1 MQDMNSSKDNDDHN
15 NNLCLTLPGRK
26 IINFVALSTLA
37 CITVQFVEST
47 GAEKKD
53 LSAASQTLL
62 NQQ

>member
-1 MQDMNSSKDNDDHN
+1 MTITIITCASHFQ
-15 NNLCLTLPGRK
+15 GGK

-62 NQQ
+62 NRQ